1 MKYVVAEYDGLSVSK
16 KFKEVVGIVELETR
30 PNEDD
35 NLYIGDKVYSV
46 CEEVT
51 FVFDENTFETKYGI
65 VKVEDVTKYAKEEID
80 KILSS
85 EILV

>member
-16 KFKEVVGIVELETR
+16 NFKEVVGIVELETR

-51 FVFDENTFETKYGI
+51 FVFDENTLETKYGI

>member
-1 MKYVVAEYDGLSVSK
+1 MKYVVAEYEGLSVSK

-30 PNEDD
+30 PDEED
-35 NLYIGDKVYSV
+35 NLYIGDKLYSV
-46 CEEVT
+46 CEEVI

-65 VKVEDVTKYAKEEID
+65 VKVQDVTKYAKEEID
-80 KILSS
+80 KILGS

>member
-1 MKYVVAEYDGLSVSK
+1 MKYVVAEYDGLSVGK

-51 FVFDENTFETKYGI
+51 FVFDENTLETKYGI
-65 VKVEDVTKYAKEEID
+65 VKVEDVTKYAKEEIE

>member
-1 MKYVVAEYDGLSVSK
+1 MKYVVAEYNGLSVSK
-16 KFKEVVGIVELETR
+16 EFKEVVGIVELETR
-30 PNEDD
+30 PSEDD

-51 FVFDENTFETKYGI
+51 FVFDENTLETKYGI
-65 VKVEDVTKYAKEEID
+65 VKVQDVTKYAKEEID